1 MSIAKIQSGD
11 TVKVIAGNYKGTIG
25 MVTKVVSSAARN
37 GLIKKRVSV
46 SNVAK
51 IAKFRKSQM
60 FQGQKYP
67 GQQFEI
73 DRTIAISNVALFT
86 GEEVSK
92 TKIEVQNNKKV
103 RVYKKTSNVVIK
115 ERVAKPEKAKAPVEL
130 A

>member
-11 TVKVIAGNYKGTIG
+11 TVKVIAGNFKGTVG
-25 MVTKVVSSAARN
+25 MVTKVVSTTARN
-37 GLIKKRVSV
+37 GLEKKRVSV

-51 IAKFRKSQM
+51 IAKFRKSQT

-73 DRTIAISNVALFT
+73 DRTIAISNVALFNNNQVT
-86 GEEVSK
+86 KS
-92 TKIEVQNNKKV
+92 KIEVKNDKKV
-103 RVYKKTSNVVIK
+103 RVYKNTNEVVIK
-115 ERVAKPEKAKAPVEL
+115 SVVPKIEKPKAPEL